1 MDRRMFITI
10 VGGSILAVPLAT
22 EAQQSGNVRR
32 VGIILTTSPVAEMSG
47 PEPVHPLIRAFV
59 HALRAL
65 GHVEGQ
71 NLILERRS
79 AEGRFERFDVIV
91 ADLVRLKTDVIVTVG
106 APMTQRAKEVT

>member
-1 MDRRMFITI
+1 MP
-10 VGGSILAVPLAT
+10 LAV
-22 EAQQSGNVRR
+22 EAQQAGKARR

-65 GHVEGQ
+65 GHVEGD

-79 AEGRFERFDVIV
+79 AEGRFEQFPGIV
-91 ADLVRLKTDVIVTVG
+91 ADLVRLNADVIVTVG
-106 APMTQRAKEVT
+106 PALHALRTWLDWAHMS